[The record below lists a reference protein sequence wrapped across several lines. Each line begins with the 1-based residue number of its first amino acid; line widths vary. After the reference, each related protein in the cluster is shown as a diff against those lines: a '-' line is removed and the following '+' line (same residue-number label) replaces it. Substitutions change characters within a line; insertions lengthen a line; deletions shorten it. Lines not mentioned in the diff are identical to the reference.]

1 MMKLYHG
8 GLIEIKTPRIMATDH
23 IGDFG
28 TGFYTT
34 TDPAQARRFVE
45 TKCNRSRKSQGVVS
59 YFEVADDF
67 LETRELKIRI
77 FRGADEAWA
86 RFVEA
91 NRRDVDY
98 RHEYD
103 IVYGPVANDQVY
115 ASFALYESELIDF
128 SELLNRLKVRKLTD
142 QVLFHTERSLS
153 VLKYTGSE
161 VVQCPR
167 K

>member
-1 MMKLYHG
+1 
-8 GLIEIKTPRIMATDH
+8 MATDH

-34 TDPAQARRFVE
+34 TDLEQARRFVV
-45 TKCNRSRKSQGVVS
+45 TKCDRGRKSQGVVS
-59 YFEVADDF
+59 YFEVADNF
-67 LETRELKIRI
+67 LKIQELKIRF
-77 FRGADEAWA
+77 FRKADEAWA
-86 RFVEA
+86 RFVET
-91 NRRDVDY
+91 NRRDVNY
-98 RHEYD
+98 SHEYD

-142 QVLFHTERSLS
+142 QVLFHTERALS
-153 VLKYTGSE
+153 ILKYTGSE